1 VARNVEI
8 KARTADLSALRRR
21 VESLGALAAGELT
34 QVDTFFDVSG
44 RRLKLRELGDG
55 SGELISYV
63 RDDRPG
69 PKISNYVVANIASPE
84 VLRDVLAH
92 ALGVRGVVRK
102 RRTLFLLG
110 QTRIHLDQVEGVGTF
125 VECEVVLRDDQS
137 ESEGQRLALDLLEKL
152 AIPESDLVARAYVD
166 LLQDAVY

>member
-8 KARTADLSALRRR
+8 KARIADRWTVRRR
-21 VESLGALAAGELT
+21 VESLGAVAAHELT

-44 RRLKLRELGDG
+44 RRLKLRQFGDG
-55 SGELISYV
+55 TGELISYV

-69 PKISNYVVANIASPE
+69 PKVSNYLVANIASPDA
-84 VLRDVLAH
+84 LRDVLAH

-102 RRTLFLLG
+102 RRTLFLFG
-110 QTRIHLDQVEGVGTF
+110 QTRIHLDQVESLGTF
-125 VECEVVLRDDQS
+125 VEFEVVLRDDQS
-137 ESEGQRLALDLLEKL
+137 ESEGRRLALDLLEKL
-152 AIPESDLVARAYVD
+152 AIPDADLVAHAYID